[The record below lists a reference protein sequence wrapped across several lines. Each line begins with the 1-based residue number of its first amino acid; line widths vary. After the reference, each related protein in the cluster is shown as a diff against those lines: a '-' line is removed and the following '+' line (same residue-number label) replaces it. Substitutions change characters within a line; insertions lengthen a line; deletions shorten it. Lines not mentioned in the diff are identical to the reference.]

1 MCNLLLLEKNVGEYI
16 GQKKVLR
23 KLLVTFLYLF
33 LPNKVYH
40 DGSQLYFGM
49 LDRRRHLHVIP
60 IWGNYWRCL
69 SLESWHVVTKIYTC
83 AKFIKRFDSVEG
95 KYAVVVINDPWF
107 NIPNH
112 FQFLIW
118 IRDLIGLEF
127 PMVIF
132 RKQYVILKLS
142 VRFRTTIKIVLS
154 SDIASDSSEN
164 FSLNPFM
171 YNDPKWL
178 DTLKTLQ

>member
-1 MCNLLLLEKNVGEYI
+1 M
-16 GQKKVLR
+16 QHTFARKKRWGVHWA
-23 KLLVTFLYLF
+23 KKKYFENLVTFPDLF
-33 LPNKVYH
+33 LPNKVY

-60 IWGNYWRCL
+60 IWVNYRRRL
-69 SLESWHVVTKIYTC
+69 SLESWHVATRIRTC
-83 AKFIKRFDSVEG
+83 AEFIKRFDSVEG
-95 KYAVVVINDPWF
+95 RYALVMINDPWI

-118 IRDLIGLEF
+118 IRDLIGIEF

-142 VRFRTTIKIVLS
+142 VKFRTTIKIVLN

-164 FSLNPFM
+164 FGLNPFM

-178 DTLKTLQ
+178 DTL